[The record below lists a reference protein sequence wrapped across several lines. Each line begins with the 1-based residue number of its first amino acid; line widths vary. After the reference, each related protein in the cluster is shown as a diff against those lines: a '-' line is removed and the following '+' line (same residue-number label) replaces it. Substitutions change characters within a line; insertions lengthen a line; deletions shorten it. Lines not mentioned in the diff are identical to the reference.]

1 MLSLGNSRHHQAMII
16 YVDKYT
22 SFADLVS
29 KKGPVCKKTIK
40 TKMFNR
46 RHYVIWVSDI
56 AFTLIVFK
64 SSQESN
70 ITCNQIN
77 CVPLNNTQPVCLLVF
92 INL

>member
-22 SFADLVS
+22 SFDLVS
-29 KKGPVCKKTIK
+29 KKGPVCNKTLK

-46 RHYVIWVSDI
+46 RHYVLWVSDI

-77 CVPLNNTQPVCLLVF
+77 CVYRSTIHNQFVYWCS
-92 INL
+92 